1 MNSFRTAIPVMQMN
15 TYTFEAASPDC
26 AAAVALMAALSDTL
40 AAITGDSGRA
50 SFDAQDVRG
59 ARACFVIARNGQG
72 DAAAC
77 GALRPLADDVAEIK
91 RMYAV
96 PGNAG
101 AGSAVLAHLEREAVR
116 LGYQQ
121 VWLETRVV
129 NTGAV
134 AFYEKRGYT
143 RMPNYG
149 KYVGRTEA
157 VCFRKQL
164 GGGAPDLTQA

>member
-1 MNSFRTAIPVMQMN
+1 MRMNIFTIAS
-15 TYTFEAASPDC
+15 ESPDS
-26 AAAVALMAALSDTL
+26 ATAVALMAALSDTL

-59 ARACFVIARNGQG
+59 ARARFVLARNGEG
-72 DAAAC
+72 AAAGC

-101 AGSAVLAHLEREAVR
+101 AGSALLAHLEREAR
-116 LGYQQ
+116 HLGYQQ

-129 NTGAV
+129 NTHAV
-134 AFYEKRGYT
+134 AFYEKHGYA

-149 KYVGRTEA
+149 KYAGRTDA
-157 VCFRKQL
+157 VCFCKRL
-164 GGGAPDLTQA
+164 TGATQV